1 MLFKVLVLV
10 YRFIFARPFFCKFNK
25 ILFHLSLRGLGVLN
39 YESDAVSGE
48 VKFLKSRLSKLHN
61 GYVLDVGA
69 NIGKYAKHVKR
80 ANPMVR
86 IFCFEPH
93 PQNFK
98 ILCENTR
105 GIVSAAHNVAVGSS
119 AGSMKLYDYRVNDG
133 SSHASLYQDVIEK
146 IHAQP
151 SVSHDVAVITIDD
164 FIVENDINRISLL
177 KIDTEGHELAV
188 LKGASKSIS
197 AGKIEAIH
205 FEFNE
210 MNVVSRIFMRDFF
223 ELLPNYKFYRLL
235 PNGLLPF
242 ANYDPVFCEIFAFQN
257 IVAIRN

>member
-1 MLFKVLVLV
+1 VL
-10 YRFIFARPFFCKFNK
+10 FARPFFSKFNK
-25 ILFHLSLRGLGVLN
+25 LLFHLSLRGLGVLN

-48 VKFLKSRLSKLHN
+48 ARFLNSRLSKLDN
-61 GYVLDVGA
+61 GCVLDVGA
-69 NIGKYAKHVKR
+69 NIGRYAERVRR
-80 ANPMVR
+80 ANPMVK

-98 ILCENTR
+98 NLCENTR
-105 GIVSAAHNVAVGSS
+105 GIISAAHNVAVGSS

-133 SSHASLYQDVIEK
+133 SSHASLYQEVIEK

-151 SVSHDVAVITIDD
+151 SVCHDVAVTTIDD
-164 FIVENDINRISLL
+164 FLAENDINRISLL

-188 LKGASKSIS
+188 LKGAIKSIG

-210 MNVVSRIFMRDFF
+210 MNVVSRTFLRDFF
-223 ELLPNYKFYRLL
+223 DLLPNYKFYRLL

-257 IVAIRN
+257 IVAMRD